1 MCGWSRSF
9 VTQSMLTVRRALS
22 RTFPVWL
29 LLAGTLAAQR
39 NPLPSERAA
48 GADGR
53 SLLDRAVD
61 NQKQNEAAIDLYERI
76 ERVETRKSAG
86 DAQPAEVKFF
96 RIDPAGMG
104 LHRILLGPGGKPSD
118 PAAYRAEL
126 ENLVTALEWAT
137 QSGHAQSEILERF
150 RKRKKDRLELVEA
163 TRTAFVYTWVA
174 DEPRG
179 DRTLSKFRMEPN
191 PAYKPSSRTAG
202 ILSKVRG
209 FVWIDKPSG
218 QVARLEAEVTGDVSF
233 GGFLGKIY
241 KGSRFFQERYEV
253 EPGVW
258 LPSFTA
264 YDFDGRKLF
273 LGFSVHERTFDTNY
287 RRIGTPREA
296 LPLIRAELGKTGPPI
311 ADP

>member
-1 MCGWSRSF
+1 
-9 VTQSMLTVRRALS
+9 MLPVRRALS
-22 RTFPVWL
+22 CTLLVWL

-39 NPLPSERAA
+39 NPLPSERTA

-53 SLLDRAVD
+53 SLLDRAAD
-61 NQKQNEAAIDLYERI
+61 NQKKNEAAIDLYERI
-76 ERVETRKSAG
+76 ERVESRKNAG
-86 DAQPAEVKFF
+86 DPQPAEVKFF
-96 RIDPAGMG
+96 RVDPAGMG
-104 LHRILLGPGGKPSD
+104 LHRILLGPGGKPTD

-126 ENLVTALEWAT
+126 EKLARALEWAT

-150 RKRKKDRLELVEA
+150 RKRKKERLDLVEA

-179 DRTLSKFRMEPN
+179 ERNLSKFRMEPN
-191 PAYKPSSRTAG
+191 PAYKSSSRATG
-202 ILSKVRG
+202 ILSKMRG

-218 QVARLEAEVTGDVSF
+218 QVARVEAEITGDVSF
-233 GGFLGKIY
+233 GGFLGKLY

-273 LGFSVHERTFDTNY
+273 LGFGIHERTFDTNY
-287 RRIGTPREA
+287 RRIGTPKEA
-296 LPLIRAELGKTGPPI
+296 LPLIRAEIDKTGSPT